1 VGQGRRGRIT
11 RKSSPTALY
20 ELRGDTDGPM
30 SDHDTPSEEPVR
42 SALVDG
48 KRVKAVNGRKVFAQF
63 IDTYLL
69 VPSR

>member
-1 VGQGRRGRIT
+1 
-11 RKSSPTALY
+11 
-20 ELRGDTDGPM
+20 M